1 MHPCE
6 VPNPMA
12 RPMEIIPTFLPE
24 MSSCQYIDISPSE
37 GSLGPS
43 QPLDIKVA
51 FKNSGEG
58 LFLLLCWGAE
68 MESSGDISGS
78 IEILPAWINEVDHIF
93 GYG

>member
-12 RPMEIIPTFLPE
+12 CPMEIIPTFLPE
-24 MSSCQYIDISPSE
+24 MSPCQYIDISSSE
-37 GSLGPS
+37 RSLGPS
-43 QPLDIKVA
+43 QPLDIEIT

-58 LFLLLCWGAE
+58 LFLFLCWGAE
-68 MESSGDISGS
+68 MEGSGNIGGS
-78 IEILPAWINEVDHIF
+78 IEILPTWINKVDHIF